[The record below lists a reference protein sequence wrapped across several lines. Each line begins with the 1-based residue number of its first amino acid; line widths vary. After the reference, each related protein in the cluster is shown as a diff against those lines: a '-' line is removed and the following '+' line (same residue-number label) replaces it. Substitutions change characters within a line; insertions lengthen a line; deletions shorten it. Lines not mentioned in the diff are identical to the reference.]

1 MRQKIFAFL
10 AAIIFILI
18 FNSAFAQCPTSTLS
32 VYNITGDSATISWPT
47 VSGVAGF
54 EYAVLPATSSAP
66 SSGTPESSGATI
78 KVGGLSIGT
87 AYNAW
92 LRSDCGG
99 GVYTPWVS
107 LSFSTTCGT
116 PGTINIS
123 NVHADAATV
132 SWTSVSPTAQYEYVI
147 DTVATSPTGAGTS
160 VNTNSV
166 TVTGLLQGKTY
177 YAFVRTKCS
186 SAFSNWSA
194 GQSFISAWPTQIGT
208 VTTNKIQVYPNPVI
222 NTLSI
227 AGLTN
232 GAIIS
237 IYNTVGALMAHYN
250 VSTSLVQ
257 IDMSSFP
264 SGIYILHCQ
273 DKSNSTAIRLSK
285 K

>member
-1 MRQKIFAFL
+1 MCRLFTITAILTCVLFANN
-10 AAIIFILI
+10 I
-18 FNSAFAQCPTSTLS
+18 FAQCPTSTLS

-47 VSGVAGF
+47 VSGVSGF
-54 EYAVLPATSSAP
+54 EYAVLPATASAP
-66 SSGTPESSGATI
+66 ASGTPESSGATI
-78 KVGGLSIGT
+78 KIGGLSIGT

-186 SAFSNWSA
+186 SAFSNWSS
-194 GQSFISAWPTQIGT
+194 GQSFISAWPTGISSAIS
-208 VTTNKIQVYPNPVI
+208 NSIKVYPNPVNTILNIQGLEKGTTI
-222 NTLSI
+222 NI
-227 AGLTN
+227 CN
-232 GAIIS
+232 
-237 IYNTVGALMAHYN
+237 
-250 VSTSLVQ
+250 SLGMVVCKQVINSSSSQ
-257 IDMSSFP
+257 IDFSQFSSGFY
-264 SGIYILHCQ
+264 YIQ
-273 DKSNSTAIRLSK
+273 VITATQTNILK
-285 K
+285 INKE

>member
-1 MRQKIFAFL
+1 MHRLFTITT
-10 AAIIFILI
+10 ILI
-18 FNSAFAQCPTSTLS
+18 CCFFANNILAQCPTSTLS

-47 VSGVAGF
+47 VSGVSGF
-54 EYAVLPATSSAP
+54 EYAVLPATASAP
-66 SSGTPESSGATI
+66 ASGTPESSGATI

-123 NVHADAATV
+123 NVHGDAATV
-132 SWTSVSPTAQYEYVI
+132 SWTSVSPTSQYEYVI
-147 DTVATSPTGAGTS
+147 DTAATSPAGSGTS

-194 GQSFISAWPTQIGT
+194 GQSFISAWPTGIPSAAHSA
-208 VTTNKIQVYPNPVI
+208 IILYPNPVQ
-222 NTLSI
+222 NTLYVSGI
-227 AGLTN
+227 SS
-232 GAIIS
+232 GAVIN
-237 IYNTVGALMAHYN
+237 IYNTIGSLVAHYTAAA
-250 VSTSLVQ
+250 SSMQ
-257 IDMSSFP
+257 IDMFSF
-264 SGIYILHCQ
+264 SGGIYFLNYQ
-273 DKSNSTAIRLSK
+273 DNYNSTTIKLQK
-285 K
+285 E

>member
-1 MRQKIFAFL
+1 MRRLL
-10 AAIIFILI
+10 AITAILI
-18 FNSAFAQCPTSTLS
+18 CLLFTNNIFAQCPTSTLS

-54 EYAVLPATSSAP
+54 EYAVLPATAPAP

-147 DTVATSPTGAGTS
+147 DTAATSPAGAGTS

-194 GQSFISAWPTQIGT
+194 SQSFISAWPTQINT

-227 AGLTN
+227 TGVTN

-237 IYNTVGALMAHYN
+237 IYNTLGAVMGHYN

-257 IDMSSFP
+257 IDMSPFP

-273 DKSNSTAIRLSK
+273 DKNNSTAIRLSK

>member
-1 MRQKIFAFL
+1 ML
-10 AAIIFILI
+10 
-18 FNSAFAQCPTSTLS
+18 SAQCPTSTLS

-47 VSGVAGF
+47 VSGVSGF
-54 EYAVLPATSSAP
+54 EYAVLPATASAP
-66 SSGTPESSGATI
+66 ASGTPESSGATI
-78 KVGGLSIGT
+78 KIGGLSIGT

-99 GVYTPWVS
+99 GVYTPWAS

-132 SWTSVSPTAQYEYVI
+132 NWTSVSPTAQYEYVI
-147 DTVATSPTGAGTS
+147 DTVATSPAGAGTS

-194 GQSFISAWPTQIGT
+194 GQSFISAWPTQIST
-208 VTTNKIQVYPNPVI
+208 VTTNKIQAYPNPVI

-227 AGLTN
+227 TGLTS
-232 GAIIS
+232 GAMIS
-237 IYNTVGALMAHYN
+237 IYNTVGVLMSHYN
-250 VSTSLVQ
+250 VSTSPAQ

-264 SGIYILHCQ
+264 SGIYILLCQ
-273 DKSNSTAIRLSK
+273 DKNNSIAIRLLK